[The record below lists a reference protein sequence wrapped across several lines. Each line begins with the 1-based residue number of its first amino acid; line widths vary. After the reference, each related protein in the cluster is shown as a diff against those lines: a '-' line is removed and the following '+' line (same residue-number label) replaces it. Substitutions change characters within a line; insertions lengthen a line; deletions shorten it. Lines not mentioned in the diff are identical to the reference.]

1 MNKLKLFSKTYIFTM
16 GIISV
21 IILIS
26 NVLIYLAL
34 PKVYV
39 NNKQKEADK
48 IIEDLIEQVNKSD
61 NKESFKIAKNFAE
74 KYNIQVLLTI
84 GDEKRVF
91 QGLHKVDIYVNE
103 EEITENSLIIPNLI
117 GENIIENFN
126 DENREIFGQYINI
139 NNLSIIKSRDFK
151 KSNDVN
157 GSAKIVMDLES
168 FTETR
173 DIILKILPY
182 SIFISLLIALIA
194 SYIYARKI
202 TTPIKEICDVTKEM
216 ENLNKRAFCKV
227 ETEDEIGILAYNI
240 NNLYENLLNTIV
252 SLEEEIENVSKSEK
266 IKVDF
271 LRSASHELK
280 TPLMSMHIMLENMIL
295 GVGKYKNHDIYLE
308 KCKEVVNQ
316 LSKMVQ
322 EILDTSRLNTLDNK
336 NEKIIDLSQ
345 IVNEIVDTYK
355 LIAKSRQINININL
369 KESFN
374 IKVDEKLFTKAISN
388 IISNAVNYT
397 DEGKEIRIYIKNNK
411 LIIENDC
418 TPISNEH
425 LEHIFEAFY
434 RVEFDRNK
442 SSGGNGLGLYIVQ
455 QILTITKLTYS
466 FKPIK
471 NGMKFE
477 IDFNNKNII

>member
-103 EEITENSLIIPNLI
+103 EEITENSLIIPNLS
-117 GENIIENFN
+117 GENIIESFD
-126 DENREIFGQYINI
+126 DENGEIFGQYINI

-202 TTPIKEICDVTKEM
+202 TTPIKEICDVTKKM
-216 ENLNKRAFCKV
+216 ENLNKEAFCKV
-227 ETEDEIGILAYNI
+227 KTEDEIGILAANV
-240 NNLYENLLNTIV
+240 NSLYENLLNTIV
-252 SLEEEIENVSKSEK
+252 SLEEEIKNVSKSEK

-280 TPLMSMHIMLENMIL
+280 TPLMSMHIMIENMLYDI
-295 GVGKYKNHDIYLE
+295 GKYKNHYIYLE
-308 KCKEVVNQ
+308 KCKDIVSE

-322 EILDTSRLNTLDNK
+322 EILDTSKLNIINNK
-336 NEKIIDLSQ
+336 NEGVLDLGSLVQ
-345 IVNEIVDTYK
+345 KNIEPYK
-355 LIAKSRQINININL
+355 LIAKSKKINIKMNL

-374 IKVDEKLFTKAISN
+374 IKVDEKLFTKAVSN

-397 DEGKEIRIYIKNNK
+397 DEGKEIRIYIKDRK

-418 TPISNEH
+418 KPISDEH
-425 LEHIFEAFY
+425 LGHIFEAFY
-434 RVEFDRNK
+434 RVDFDRNK
-442 SSGGNGLGLYIVQ
+442 SCGGNGLGLYIVK
-455 QILTITKLTYS
+455 QIFEMYNLDYS
-466 FKPIK
+466 FKSILT
-471 NGMKFE
+471 GMSFE
-477 IDFNNKNII
+477 VDFN

>member
-103 EEITENSLIIPNLI
+103 EEITENSLIIPNLS
-117 GENIIENFN
+117 GENIIERFD
-126 DENREIFGQYINI
+126 DENGEIFGQYINI

-202 TTPIKEICDVTKEM
+202 TTPIKEICDVTKKM
-216 ENLNKRAFCKV
+216 ENLNKEAFCKV
-227 ETEDEIGILAYNI
+227 KTEDEIGILAANV
-240 NNLYENLLNTIV
+240 NSLYENLLNTIV
-252 SLEEEIENVSKSEK
+252 SLEEEIKNVSESEK

-280 TPLMSMHIMLENMIL
+280 TPLMSMYIMIENMLYDI
-295 GVGKYKNHDIYLE
+295 GKYKNHYIYLE
-308 KCKEVVNQ
+308 KCKDIVSE

-322 EILDTSRLNTLDNK
+322 EILDTSKLNIINNK
-336 NEKIIDLSQ
+336 NESVLDLGSLVQ
-345 IVNEIVDTYK
+345 KNIEPYK
-355 LIAKSRQINININL
+355 LIAKSKKINIKMNL

-397 DEGKEIRIYIKNNK
+397 DEGKEIRIYIKDKK

-418 TPISNEH
+418 KPISEEH
-425 LEHIFEAFY
+425 LAHIFEAFY
-434 RVEFDRNK
+434 RVDFDRNK

-455 QILTITKLTYS
+455 QILKMYNLDYS
-466 FKPIK
+466 FKSILT
-471 NGMKFE
+471 GMSFE
-477 IDFNNKNII
+477 VDFN

>member
-103 EEITENSLIIPNLI
+103 EEITENSLIIPNLS
-117 GENIIENFN
+117 GENIVESFDYENG
-126 DENREIFGQYINI
+126 ERLGQYINI

-173 DIILKILPY
+173 DVILKILPY

-202 TTPIKEICDVTKEM
+202 TTPIKEICDVTKKM
-216 ENLNKRAFCKV
+216 ENLNKEAFCKV
-227 ETEDEIGILAYNI
+227 ETEDEIGILAANV
-240 NNLYENLLNTIV
+240 NSLYENLLNTIV
-252 SLEEEIENVSKSEK
+252 SLEEEIKNVSESEK

-280 TPLMSMHIMLENMIL
+280 TPLMSMYIMIENMLYDI
-295 GVGKYKNHDIYLE
+295 GKYKNHYIYLE
-308 KCKEVVNQ
+308 KCKDIVSE

-322 EILDTSRLNTLDNK
+322 EILDTSKLNIINNK
-336 NEKIIDLSQ
+336 NESVLDLGSLVQ
-345 IVNEIVDTYK
+345 KNIEPYK
-355 LIAKSRQINININL
+355 LIAKSKKINIKMNL

-397 DEGKEIRIYIKNNK
+397 DEGKEIRIYIKDKK

-418 TPISNEH
+418 KPISEEH
-425 LEHIFEAFY
+425 LAHIFEAFY
-434 RVEFDRNK
+434 RVDFDRNK

-455 QILTITKLTYS
+455 QILKMYNLDYS
-466 FKPIK
+466 FKSILT
-471 NGMKFE
+471 GMSFE
-477 IDFNNKNII
+477 VDFN